1 MTIIRQLLRLKRSV
15 PLTTLPQG
23 STLSIRCS
31 GGKLILN
38 GQKNKNV
45 VVRIQSGW
53 RDDGHAVLEQSF
65 GKRSDNTAGSVADL
79 TITQEEDLVTSLG
92 RSAAHLSLLLEPTA
106 KAASSLEAL
115 LSSTSPS
122 QIERDGVYN
131 FQDGDA
137 QMVASFA
144 MHEREGN
151 DDNQSTCEV
160 TVQVPEKINLICE
173 LDQGGSIHVEGK
185 IEGDVKLKT
194 TQGGD
199 IRVTKLRGHTLD
211 LSASSSGEKE
221 ALIYASDLLEA
232 ENLRITMAGGR
243 FRAKRI
249 HGAAVDIKMTAGEQQ
264 STSHRES
271 ATLLEGDDDEGSLVD
286 ISSMYVSG
294 TGGAHVSLEGNL
306 KPTKRAV
313 RIKSHHGPAVVNV
326 SGVAK
331 PTTMEEEQSIVN
343 SNEKK
348 VKTSSTSSYP
358 LVDLGSVNGSCEVFI
373 RDVSNSSN
381 EIDNWT
387 ACHAHYDSISPDSV
401 SLLSSDCG
409 NIGLTFDRKMEAD
422 LRLLS
427 ARDHGSASL
436 EEISAMLADEE
447 DPREVVATLLNKT
460 AASAKPQEN
469 PPSSRISILTESF
482 TKSQACVS
490 SDNSIEYIEGWVE
503 NKSQEPDS
511 RFEMKTSGNKSVG
524 KIRME
529 GAANQAL
536 HHFSSPSENITNDR
550 DGDSGEPAD
559 PVRALIVAAT
569 TGKINVETL
578 SWLGAI
584 ARRYGLDEKGR
595 DLGRQASRR
604 GRKIIP
610 ADE

>member
-1 MTIIRQLLRLKRSV
+1 M
-15 PLTTLPQG
+15 
-23 STLSIRCS
+23 
-31 GGKLILN
+31 
-38 GQKNKNV
+38 

-53 RDDGHAVLEQSF
+53 RDDGHAVLEQRF
-65 GKRSDNTAGSVADL
+65 GNSSDGTTRAVADL

-92 RSAAHLSLLLEPTA
+92 RSASHLSLLLEPTT
-106 KAASSLEAL
+106 KAASTLEAL
-115 LSSTSPS
+115 LSSTPASH
-122 QIERDGVYN
+122 IDRDGAYN

-137 QMVASFA
+137 QMSAYFA
-144 MHEREGN
+144 TDDADDS
-151 DDNQSTCEV
+151 DDNQNSTYEV

-173 LDQGGSIHVEGK
+173 LDEGGSIHVEGK

-194 TQGGD
+194 TEGGD
-199 IRVTKLRGHTLD
+199 IRVTKLRGHTVD
-211 LSASSSGEKE
+211 LKANSSGEKE

-232 ENLRITMAGGR
+232 ENLRVAMKGGR

-249 HGAAVDIKMTAGEQQ
+249 HGAAVDIKMTPGEQQ
-264 STSHRES
+264 STTTISES
-271 ATLLEGDDDEGSLVD
+271 VTLEGDDDEGSLVD

-294 TGGAHVSLEGNL
+294 TGGAHISLEGDL
-306 KPTKRAV
+306 KPAKRAV

-331 PTTMEEEQSIVN
+331 PTMDEEQSMVN
-343 SNEKK
+343 SNDKK
-348 VKTSSTSSYP
+348 VKASSSSSYP
-358 LVDLGSVNGSCEVFI
+358 LVDLGSVNGSCEVLI
-373 RDVSNSSN
+373 RDVPNSSN

-387 ACHAHYDSISPDSV
+387 ACHAHYDSISPESV

-409 NIGLTFDRKMEAD
+409 NIELTFDRKMEAD

-427 ARDHGSASL
+427 ARDNGSDSL

-447 DPREVVATLLNKT
+447 DPREVVATLLSTT
-460 AASAKPQEN
+460 AASTKPQEST
-469 PPSSRISILTESF
+469 PTSGISILTKSF

-490 SDNSIEYIEGWVE
+490 SDNAIEYIEGWVE

-524 KIRME
+524 KINME

-536 HHFSSPSENITNDR
+536 NHFSLPSENSTNASDR
-550 DGDSGEPAD
+550 DSGEPAES
-559 PVRALIVAAT
+559 VRPLIVAAT
-569 TGKINVETL
+569 TGKISVETL

-604 GRKIIP
+604 GRKIVP